1 MITDKINLDNTKPDI
16 LVCSETRNLV
26 CPNYFNI
33 HGYVIHYNNS
43 TINICDGVVV
53 YVKSNLRHNA
63 STESIGQ
70 AKFLNI
76 IIELDNNIEL
86 KISSIYR
93 CFGHDKSNFIN
104 SIKQLLIK
112 NVNVQNH
119 IIIGD
124 FNIDLLKPDSESE
137 VFMSNY
143 LEHEYL
149 PNFVTV
155 TRPNNNGGGS
165 CIDNMFAKTNF
176 KCKAHKIIQK
186 ITDHYTLLLHIDLN
200 SLDKIDNKKKSFSI
214 NYKKLINLCSKED
227 FNLLVNSNIDDSLD
241 QFINK
246 VQELIKLSLNKT
258 KVNKKDKKKSRA
270 HKEWITPA
278 LIKSCNTKSNLYKI
292 WQNNPHNI
300 ALKENYMKF
309 SNKLHNLIKY
319 TKLKFEKKQNK

>member
-1 MITDKINLDNTKPDI
+1 M
-16 LVCSETRNLV
+16 
-26 CPNYFNI
+26 
-33 HGYVIHYNNS
+33 
-43 TINICDGVVV
+43 
-53 YVKSNLRHNA
+53 
-63 STESIGQ
+63 
-70 AKFLNI
+70 
-76 IIELDNNIEL
+76 
-86 KISSIYR
+86 
-93 CFGHDKSNFIN
+93 
-104 SIKQLLIK
+104 
-112 NVNVQNH
+112 
-119 IIIGD
+119 
-124 FNIDLLKPDSESE
+124 
-137 VFMSNY
+137 
-143 LEHEYL
+143 EHEYL
-149 PNFVTV
+149 PNFT
-155 TRPNNNGGGS
+155 TITTPINIGGGS

-258 KVNKKDKKKSRA
+258 KVNKKDKKKSRV

-319 TKLKFEKKQNK
+319 TKLKFEKNKINSFKNDPKKVWQYVKDKLGTSTRKTTTVTSLKINDIVIKDPKEISNHFNNFFNDIGSKLVENLNPPLVTFSQKQIKKN

>member
-1 MITDKINLDNTKPDI
+1 MITDKINLDNNGCNLESEVIHNDINDYNSSIMNNFQGISIMLVNICSLNKNFDNLLIYLNSMNPKPDI

-124 FNIDLLKPDSESE
+124 FNIDL
-137 VFMSNY
+137 
-143 LEHEYL
+143 
-149 PNFVTV
+149 
-155 TRPNNNGGGS
+155 
-165 CIDNMFAKTNF
+165 KT
-176 KCKAHKIIQK
+176 
-186 ITDHYTLLLHIDLN
+186 
-200 SLDKIDNKKKSFSI
+200 
-214 NYKKLINLCSKED
+214 
-227 FNLLVNSNIDDSLD
+227 
-241 QFINK
+241 
-246 VQELIKLSLNKT
+246 
-258 KVNKKDKKKSRA
+258 
-270 HKEWITPA
+270 
-278 LIKSCNTKSNLYKI
+278 
-292 WQNNPHNI
+292 
-300 ALKENYMKF
+300 
-309 SNKLHNLIKY
+309 
-319 TKLKFEKKQNK
+319 